1 MSNSLLK
8 RSLQIVEESLETNK
22 AENAAKSKK
31 KKTNGAQPRSSTF
44 DLIPENQ
51 RLIKVSKVGKTQQKS
66 KIFLY
71 QNTNLIY
78 KTTEKEYFNY
88 FITFFSCRKNQRTQT
103 AAKGD
108 SKTGSE

>member
-31 KKTNGAQPRSSTF
+31 KKTNAAQPRSSTF

-51 RLIKVSKVGKTQQKS
+51 RLIMVSKVGKTQQKS

-71 QNTNLIY
+71 QNTYLI
-78 KTTEKEYFNY
+78 KKLPKKN
-88 FITFFSCRKNQRTQT
+88 TFLIS
-103 AAKGD
+103 
-108 SKTGSE
+108 